1 MDGWKIMIMNKLWL
15 MIMIN
20 DYDDLLFMIIYL
32 IIYDYKLWLIIMKN
46 YD

>member
-32 IIYDYKLWLIIMKN
+32 IIYDYYLWL
-46 YD
+46 